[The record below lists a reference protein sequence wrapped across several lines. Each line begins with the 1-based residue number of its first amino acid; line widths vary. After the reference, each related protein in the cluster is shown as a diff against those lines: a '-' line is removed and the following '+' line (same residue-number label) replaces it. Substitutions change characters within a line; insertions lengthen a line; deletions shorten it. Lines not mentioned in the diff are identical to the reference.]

1 MRKWYLVLV
10 TLSALVVVGGPALA
24 AVTNGPHDAGTNT
37 GAQGVCSP
45 CHLPHTG
52 MDTARLWPVTPSS
65 ALTPGV
71 TPSLCAS
78 CHYGTGAYQGVP
90 GFSDARTTS
99 SNVFGTYSHGK
110 KMLRANIPPG
120 ENMAAQATATNP
132 LPYTDNGAA
141 IECTSCHNVH
151 SDANRPFLRSN
162 MDTLCVRCHNAASG
176 TQGRQFT
183 NDAISSG
190 AVGWGRSHVGNG
202 NPGSHP
208 VGTDITETLADA
220 TNLHPITFPPDFT
233 AAISPAS
240 TSDSVGN
247 WSLGGH
253 LLTAS
258 SVGCVTC
265 HAVHGMARD
274 AQDSVSTAYTTHDTS
289 PNMLVRDQTDSN
301 YGATTPTTGFSTE
314 GTTTSR
320 TIANGH
326 NTVGNTFCE
335 ACHNA
340 ATPIVPTGYGGSRL
354 VNPGNTV
361 GTHPVDDYAPLNTAV
376 VGALPAE
383 LPQSSVDSGTLGK
396 AAICESCH
404 TPHPAAWN
412 PAGPAE
418 SRTGIWAGAG
428 PYILRDSQTAICGRC
443 HTSSFTRHHPV
454 GRDVATAVGT
464 GRAAAYLMSGMPTG
478 SSTVLTCGMC
488 HANGTG
494 GAHNWGGRA
503 AVSMNANWRPRDN
516 GRNYTTPINDRFFT
530 DNNSYSVSTT
540 CVDCHLD
547 LDGTSGAT
555 NLSPTMTTR
564 TAGSLGTDNT
574 EDEYTYLGSGS
585 HYLGPFADNFLNG
598 NKTVRSTSQTINPR
612 TGTWTATI
620 FGTGNAAGGWSRFG
634 GTATDPLLVCE
645 SCHEL
650 QPSQN
655 VGQHMLLSAFREGQS
670 ETLAYAS
677 GYDDFCEACHAKP
690 TGTHP
695 MTTDNVGRTGQLLNT
710 NIDTATRPWLVTGS
724 PKATPTGG
732 AAGTSTWTTGG
743 PAAGIMTCESCH
755 QVHDA
760 NTQGA
765 SLIIEAPNANVTGG
779 TVQAITATNYYG
791 GNAIANRLREKD
803 PSFATGKG
811 TMPDVSMFCDQCHG
825 YRQ

>member
-1 MRKWYLVLV
+1 MRRWYLVLV
-10 TLSALVVVGGPALA
+10 TLCALAVVGGPALA
-24 AVTNGPHDAGTNT
+24 AVTNGPHDAGINA

-52 MDTARLWPVTPSS
+52 QDAARLWPVAPST

-78 CHYGTGAYQGVP
+78 CHYATGAYQTVGA
-90 GFSDARTTS
+90 FNDARLTS

-120 ENMAAQATATNP
+120 ENMAAQAAANPP
-132 LPYTDNGAA
+132 LPYTASGAA

-151 SDANRPFLRSN
+151 DDAQRPFLRSN
-162 MDTLCVRCHNAASG
+162 LDTLCVRCHNAASG

-190 AVGWGRSHVGNG
+190 SVAWGRTHLGNG

-208 VGTDITETLADA
+208 VGTDITEALGDA
-220 TNLHPITFPPDFT
+220 TNLHPITFPAQFT
-233 AAISPAS
+233 AALSAS
-240 TSDSVGN
+240 STTQSVGN

-253 LLTAS
+253 LVGGG
-258 SVGCVTC
+258 VGCVTC

-274 AQDSVSTAYTTHDTS
+274 PQDTVSAAYTSHDTS
-289 PNMLVRDQTDSN
+289 PNMLVIDQTDSN
-301 YGATTPTTGFSTE
+301 YGTVAPTNGFSTE
-314 GTTTSR
+314 ATTSNR

-340 ATPIVPTGYGGSRL
+340 GASPIVPTGYTGSRL

-361 GTHPVDDYAPLNTAV
+361 GTHPVDDYPAV
-376 VGALPAE
+376 NEAVGALPAN
-383 LPQSSVDSGTLGK
+383 LPASSVASGTGQ

-412 PAGPAE
+412 PAAPAE
-418 SRTGIWAGAG
+418 GRANIWTGAGA
-428 PYILRDSQTAICGRC
+428 YILRDSQAGICNRC
-443 HTSSFTRHHPV
+443 HTSTITRHHPV
-454 GRDVATAVGT
+454 GRDITTAIGS
-464 GRAAAYLMSGMPTG
+464 GRAAAYLVSGITSPSMIL
-478 SSTVLTCGMC
+478 SCGTC
-488 HANGTG
+488 HANGAG

-503 AVSMNANWRPRDN
+503 AVSMSSNWRPRDN
-516 GRNYTTPINDRFFT
+516 GRNYTTPQNDRFFT
-530 DNNSYSVSTT
+530 DNNSYSVSTS

-547 LDGTSGAT
+547 LDGAAGAT
-555 NLSPTMTTR
+555 NLSPTMGAR
-564 TAGSLGTDNT
+564 TAGALGTDNT

-585 HYLGPFADNFLNG
+585 HYLGPFGDNFLNS
-598 NKTVRSTSQTINPR
+598 NHTVRSSGTTTFNPR
-612 TGTWTATI
+612 TGTWTTAI
-620 FGTGNAAGGWSRFG
+620 FGTGNAQGGWSRFG
-634 GTATDPLLVCE
+634 GTSTAPLLVCE

-650 QPSQN
+650 QPSLN
-655 VGQHMLLSAFREGQS
+655 ATQHMLLSNFREGQS

-677 GYDDFCEACHAKP
+677 AYDDFCEACHSKP
-690 TGTHP
+690 QGTHP
-695 MTTDNVGRTGQLLNT
+695 MTTDNVGRTGALLDT
-710 NIDTATRPWLVTGS
+710 TIATATRPWLVTGS

-732 AAGTSTWTTGG
+732 AAGTSTWTTGAPG
-743 PAAGIMTCESCH
+743 AGIMTCESCH

-760 NTQGA
+760 NTQSA
-765 SLIIEAPNANVTGG
+765 SLIVEAPNANVTGG

-791 GNAIANRLREKD
+791 GNAIANRLREKA
-803 PSFATGKG
+803 PSFATGNG

-825 YRQ
+825 YRR